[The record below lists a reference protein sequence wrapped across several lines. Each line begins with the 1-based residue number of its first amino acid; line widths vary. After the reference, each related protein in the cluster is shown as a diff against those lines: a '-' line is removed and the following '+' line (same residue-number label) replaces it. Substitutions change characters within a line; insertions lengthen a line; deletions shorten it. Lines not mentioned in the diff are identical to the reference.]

1 MIRLILAATLFA
13 TAAHAE
19 TAEPETSHAR
29 SLAFCGSQVA
39 TLAWFYKGV
48 VNEGSSEL
56 KPELDGL
63 LAMQSMLLYQV
74 KQQGE
79 ETISV
84 FQEMTKESVADLIE
98 QMRGTQDEGALALSH
113 VNINVRGCADL
124 YLEKI
129 EDVPGN
135 APKSEVK

>member
-19 TAEPETSHAR
+19 TAEPETGHAR

-84 FQEMTKESVADLIE
+84 FQEMTKESVANLIE
-98 QMRGTQDEGALALSH
+98 RMGGTQDEGALALSD
-113 VNINVRGCADL
+113 VKINVRGCRET
-124 YLEKI
+124 YFEKI
-129 EDVPGN
+129 EEDTSDT
-135 APKSEVK
+135 PKKN